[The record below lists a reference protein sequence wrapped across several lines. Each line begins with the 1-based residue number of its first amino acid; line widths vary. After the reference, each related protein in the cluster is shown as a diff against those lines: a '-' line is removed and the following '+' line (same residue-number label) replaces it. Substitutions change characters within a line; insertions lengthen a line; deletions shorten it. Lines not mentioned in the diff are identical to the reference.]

1 MISFV
6 ENNEAFLVFLL
17 RIILGMLF
25 FFQGYD
31 KVFNIKIPGVM
42 ESFNY
47 ELGTIKI
54 NKWILLSTA
63 FFTSYIELIGGVLL
77 IIGFLKTQA
86 LYLLGIDLI
95 IVTGAMSMIKP
106 MWNMEAFFPRLVL
119 LFALLLLPNHWDV
132 FSIDYML
139 ICEQVQF

>member
-1 MISFV
+1 MISFI
-6 ENNEAFLVFLL
+6 ENNEAALVFLL

-54 NKWILLSTA
+54 NKWILLPTA
-63 FFTSYIELIGGVLL
+63 FLTSYIELIGGVLL

-95 IVTGAMSMIKP
+95 GVTGAMSMIKP

-119 LFALLLLPNHWDV
+119 LSALILLPKDWDL

-139 ICEQVQF
+139 IRK